1 MEKQGG
7 EVLKQLAI
15 ENVCRKW
22 FEENRNLFGM
32 QAELR
37 MKLFDELVQLRH
49 KADAFDS
56 GCENCRR
63 LEKRITELKRYK
75 TAWDSCRALVAEQAM
90 DEGLWFVA
98 ATAPEGYLQQ
108 ELRRLHTAIEAAA
121 KEQQS

>member
-1 MEKQGG
+1 MSVKEIAEKAWEAAQGG
-7 EVLKQLAI
+7 TVEESLGRVQRIIQQALEERDRRI
-15 ENVCRKW
+15 E
-22 FEENRNLFGM
+22 
-32 QAELR
+32 
-37 MKLFDELVQLRH
+37 
-49 KADAFDS
+49 
-56 GCENCRR
+56 
-63 LEKRITELKRYK
+63 ELKRYK